1 MSSVNQMGN
10 RINSSKKRKK
20 GNNRSN
26 IRLTSTI
33 TNSHRHTNNN
43 NNFNKSG
50 TSNKQ
55 TYKNLRTEEEKP
67 STVETNLIFVEKAVN
82 IAFQTLLKGVPLERR
97 FIIRYDKKFN
107 TIHIEIRFCSEKLK
121 LSKKWYPHA
130 RITLDDLEM
139 HIDTLTSCTPTSV
152 FLTKYKELQQ
162 KNSKPMPTNLDK
174 VVSGTI
180 ILNGFIDVA
189 RMLRIKSV
197 HLIDASK
204 IYFGK
209 EYGTDVC
216 GINFAILSI
225 LQNGKSWYQKM
236 GFKERHEKPNSE
248 MSDEDFSEYIKE
260 IDRKREAIPNMKF
273 NELIDGLARKDA
285 LQSISLRDTN
295 RLNQLNKNKFN
306 VQFEKLVQE
315 RTEMKQRDLATKIK
329 EFSTDNNSID
339 FNQPVHI
346 VIRRMIESI
355 KKDEES
361 GDTCPLKKNLPDGQ
375 TEPIPPKKLE
385 ILKEI
390 VKLCS
395 LTSLNDKTPFIVYDH
410 ENLVLT
416 LP

>member
-1 MSSVNQMGN
+1 
-10 RINSSKKRKK
+10 
-20 GNNRSN
+20 
-26 IRLTSTI
+26 
-33 TNSHRHTNNN
+33 
-43 NNFNKSG
+43 
-50 TSNKQ
+50 
-55 TYKNLRTEEEKP
+55 
-67 STVETNLIFVEKAVN
+67 
-82 IAFQTLLKGVPLERR
+82 
-97 FIIRYDKKFN
+97 
-107 TIHIEIRFCSEKLK
+107 
-121 LSKKWYPHA
+121 
-130 RITLDDLEM
+130 
-139 HIDTLTSCTPTSV
+139 
-152 FLTKYKELQQ
+152 
-162 KNSKPMPTNLDK
+162 
-174 VVSGTI
+174 
-180 ILNGFIDVA
+180 
-189 RMLRIKSV
+189 
-197 HLIDASK
+197 
-204 IYFGK
+204 
-209 EYGTDVC
+209 
-216 GINFAILSI
+216 
-225 LQNGKSWYQKM
+225 
-236 GFKERHEKPNSE
+236 
-248 MSDEDFSEYIKE
+248 
-260 IDRKREAIPNMKF
+260 MKF